1 MRKVLPEEVI
11 MAAVP
16 GGPTPPPGPPIPPVG
31 PTTLSI
37 NLVLLLVLSADFLGM
52 ATLTV
57 VDIEGGGGAGG
68 VVVWLGPPEVAP
80 CMSGSDL
87 RPEGGVTEATA
98 IVCCIKQ
105 LESDGRRSTYW
116 DMLVISSRLARPLGP
131 TNEDPGPTDPSPD
144 PGPGGNEW

>member
-1 MRKVLPEEVI
+1 
-11 MAAVP
+11 MAVVP
-16 GGPTPPPGPPIPPVG
+16 GGPLPAGPIPPAG
-31 PTTLSI
+31 PTLSI
-37 NLVLLLVLSADFLGM
+37 NLVLLLVLSADFRGI

>member
-68 VVVWLGPPEVAP
+68 VVVWLGPPEAAP